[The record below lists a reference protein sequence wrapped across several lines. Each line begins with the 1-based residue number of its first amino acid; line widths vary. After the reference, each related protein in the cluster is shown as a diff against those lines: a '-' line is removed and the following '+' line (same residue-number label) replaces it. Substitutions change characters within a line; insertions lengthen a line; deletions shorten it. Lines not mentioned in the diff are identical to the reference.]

1 VKTLPG
7 LLVTCSYTTEWW
19 ERLQRP
25 RSDSNET
32 TASHEDV
39 TVTRSIEST
48 EGGLVGTVRIR
59 STSEEPVVLVHVV
72 DEFPA
77 DLPVE
82 AVGFQNG
89 EGPDSGNIT
98 PRRASMK
105 QAVEDEPVRIRYGLK
120 LSEPV
125 EGVEL
130 GPPAIRG
137 VETAAMTRSKA
148 SPSDGGERSSGD
160 SETPESSSSSSS
172 TPSGSA
178 GGTPGPTASG
188 TEERVT
194 DGGDGSDRRSVEA
207 RIDWLSARVGEFAAY
222 TDALE
227 ELIDEHGTAPE
238 FIERIE
244 GEVASLD
251 DRLDDVDDRVGSL
264 RDRADDIE
272 SSVEDDVDRI
282 DADID
287 RVEDTLADHS
297 AERDALEGRIDDL
310 ESELGEVRES
320 VRSVEGNVSEVS
332 EEVSAMREDIEAVRS
347 EVDRLSEMGESL
359 ADVFEPLAGQPAPA
373 DD

>member
-1 VKTLPG
+1 M
-7 LLVTCSYTTEWW
+7 CSYTTGRW
-19 ERLQRP
+19 EGLQRP

-48 EGGLVGTVRIR
+48 DGGLVGTVTIR

-89 EGPDSGNIT
+89 EGPDSGEIT

-120 LSEPV
+120 LSERV

-130 GPPAIRG
+130 GPPVIRG

-148 SPSDGGERSSGD
+148 PQSDGGEPSSGD
-160 SETPESSSSSSS
+160 SETPDSSSSSSS

-178 GGTPGPTASG
+178 GGTPGPAASETG
-188 TEERVT
+188 RRAT
-194 DGGDGSDRRSVEA
+194 DGGEDGSDRRSVEA

-238 FIERIE
+238 FIDRIE
-244 GEVASLD
+244 GEVDSLD
-251 DRLDDVDDRVGSL
+251 ERLDDVDDRVEGL
-264 RDRADDIE
+264 QDRADEIE
-272 SSVEDDVDRI
+272 SGVEEDVDRI
-282 DADID
+282 
-287 RVEDTLADHS
+287 EGTLEDHS
-297 AERDALEGRIDDL
+297 AEHDSLEGRIDDL
-310 ESELGEVRES
+310 DTELEEVRES
-320 VRSVEGNVSEVS
+320 VRSVEGDVADVS
-332 EEVSAMREDIEAVRS
+332 EEVGAMREDLAAVRA

-359 ADVFEPLAGQPAPA
+359 ADVFEPLAGQTATA